1 MVDALAF
8 HQDHGEVCP
17 AGWNKG
23 DSGMKDTPEGVAEY
37 LSENADNLEWVLVV
51 LSARA
56 VFSAGVYVYGRCDWR
71 VITS

>member
-1 MVDALAF
+1 MLLSTYQRTLITF
-8 HQDHGEVCP
+8 
-17 AGWNKG
+17 
-23 DSGMKDTPEGVAEY
+23 SGLLT
-37 LSENADNLEWVLVV
+37 V